1 MLRGEQEEMTRPP
14 REGDGFGLTVNRVT
28 LRRRG
33 DMCEIHYHYFYAR
46 ERGAR
51 GSDMR
56 PVAQVVIRTT
66 CLGE

>member
-1 MLRGEQEEMTRPP
+1 MTRPP
-14 REGDGFGLTVNRVT
+14 REGGGFWLTVNGAT

-33 DMCEIHYHYFYAR
+33 DMCEIHYHYFHAR
-46 ERGAR
+46 ERRAR

-56 PVAQVVIRTT
+56 PMAQVVIRTT